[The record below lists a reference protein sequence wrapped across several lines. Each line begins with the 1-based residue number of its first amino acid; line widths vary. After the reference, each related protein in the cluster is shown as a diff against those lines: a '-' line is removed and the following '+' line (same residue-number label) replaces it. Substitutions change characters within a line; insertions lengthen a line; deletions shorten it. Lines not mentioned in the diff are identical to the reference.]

1 MKVENY
7 VFLSKEG
14 KHENIS
20 LQMAVRYGVGLFHNG
35 GRDCNSFE
43 LCKWA
48 IPAPLW
54 IKTSIDSELVAK
66 ARKAHLH
73 LCVFLLDEWAS

>member
-14 KHENIS
+14 KHENVS
-20 LQMAVRYGVGLFHNG
+20 LKMAIRYGEGFFHNG
-35 GRDCNSFE
+35 GRDFDSFE
-43 LCKWA
+43 LCKQA
-48 IPAPLW
+48 ILAPLL

-66 ARKAHLH
+66 VRKAHLH
-73 LCVFLLDEWAS
+73 LYALLLDE